1 MLGIVLGLMLGLGI
15 VLGVMLGLGFR
26 VRVGVRTPL
35 MSSSDV
41 SAWTHPSKWAI
52 SVPEWPH

>member
-1 MLGIVLGLMLGLGI
+1 MLGLMLGLGIVLGLMLGLG
-15 VLGVMLGLGFR
+15 FR
-26 VRVGVRTPL
+26 VRVRARTPL

-41 SAWTHPSKWAI
+41 SAWTHPSKWVI